1 MDFIAKVFGFTKVVL
16 RPSELK
22 SDVNRSSIGRGLPI
36 VLGLLLIAAVG
47 LTGCAGTANP
57 VSTAKPVGED
67 ALAPVVVVPGLGMS
81 ALNVQVLIDKD
92 VTDFD
97 FLLPSM
103 NPIDILPQGAAS
115 ALDYSV
121 TNGLPREEAA
131 LVPTWMSLLIDDD
144 GAASNQPGVSV
155 APVSLGR
162 DFAAECPRYLAM
174 TNQLA
179 AAGWTL
185 DANLFCLPFDY
196 RYAPGANSFVPDFMT
211 LVERAVS
218 EAGGQ
223 RAVVACHSQGCLM
236 AYHALRVLDP
246 AWVQANVGVLYG
258 FAGQF
263 SGCSD
268 CLRWAFQPGWSWS
281 LDDQNESPIDPSWV
295 GELAL
300 DLQPSVYGDAV
311 LYRNGTKEYRATDAR
326 ALLQDSGAVAM
337 SRATGAY
344 TLEDQDW
351 FRRGSINGEPLPI
364 PSRFVFGV
372 DLTTTVGYSYDSVA
386 VRAGSCQEPEC
397 AGFWNVANPDV
408 ITSDGDGG
416 DSTLMNA
423 APKAWTSSPSCDIR
437 TIPGVDH
444 MKIVTNPEAIAG
456 LVSTANGSV
465 EGSIPCV
472 G

>member
-1 MDFIAKVFGFTKVVL
+1 MAFTAKVSRFTEVVVS
-16 RPSELK
+16 PGDLK
-22 SDVNRSSIGRGLPI
+22 PCDQTSNRGVALPI
-36 VLGLLLIAAVG
+36 LLAVFLLVAIG
-47 LTGCAGTANP
+47 LTGCAGK

-67 ALAPVVVVPGLGMS
+67 ALAPVVFVPGLGMS

-92 VTDFD
+92 FTGFD

-103 NPIDILPQGAAS
+103 NPIDILPQGASS
-115 ALDYSV
+115 ALEYSV
-121 TNGLPREEAA
+121 TSGLPREEAE
-131 LVPTWMSLLIDDD
+131 LVPTWMSLAIDAD
-144 GAASNQPGVSV
+144 GVASNQPGVSV
-155 APVSLGR
+155 APVSVGR

-196 RYAPGANSFVPDFMT
+196 RYAPGGNSFVPDFMT

-218 EAGGQ
+218 KASGQ

-246 AWVQANVGVLYG
+246 TWVKANVSVLYG

-281 LDDQNESPIDPSWV
+281 LDDQNESPVDPSWV

-300 DLQPSVYGDAV
+300 DLQPSVYGDTV

-326 ALLQDSGAVAM
+326 ALLQDAGALEM

-351 FRRGSINGEPLPI
+351 FRRGSINGDPLPI

-372 DLTTTVGYSYDSVA
+372 DLVTTVGYAYDFVA
-386 VRAGSCQEPEC
+386 VRTGSCQEPEC
-397 AGFWNVANPDV
+397 AGFWSAVSPSV
-408 ITSDGDGG
+408 VTSDGDGG

-423 APKAWTSSPSCDIR
+423 APKTWTSSPACDIR

-444 MKIVTNPEAIAG
+444 MKIVTDPEAIAG
-456 LVSTANGSV
+456 LVATSHGSV
-465 EGSIPCV
+465 EGSIPCA

>member
-22 SDVNRSSIGRGLPI
+22 SDINRSSIGKGLPI
-36 VLGLLLIAAVG
+36 VLGLLLVAAVG
-47 LTGCAGTANP
+47 LTGCAGK
-57 VSTAKPVGED
+57 VSTANSAVETE
-67 ALAPVVVVPGLGMS
+67 LAPVVFVPGLGMS

-92 VTDFD
+92 FTGFD

-103 NPIDILPQGAAS
+103 NPIDILPQGASS
-115 ALDYSV
+115 ALEYSV

-144 GAASNQPGVSV
+144 GVASNQPGVSV

-196 RYAPGANSFVPDFMT
+196 RYAPGGNSFVSDFMT

-246 AWVQANVGVLYG
+246 TWVKANVAVLYG

-326 ALLQDSGAVAM
+326 ALLQDAGAVAM

-344 TLEDQDW
+344 TLENQDW
-351 FRRGSINGEPLPI
+351 FRRGSIDGKALPI

-386 VRAGSCQEPEC
+386 VRTGLCQEPEC
-397 AGFWNVANPDV
+397 AGFWSAVSPSV

-416 DSTLMNA
+416 DSTMMNA

-444 MKIVTNPEAIAG
+444 MKIVTNSEAIAG

>member
-1 MDFIAKVFGFTKVVL
+1 MAFTAKVSRFTEVVVS
-16 RPSELK
+16 PGDLK
-22 SDVNRSSIGRGLPI
+22 PCDQTSNRGVALPI
-36 VLGLLLIAAVG
+36 LLAVFLLVAIG
-47 LTGCAGTANP
+47 LTGCAGK

-67 ALAPVVVVPGLGMS
+67 ALAPVVFVPGLGMS

-92 VTDFD
+92 FTGFD

-103 NPIDILPQGAAS
+103 NPIDILPQGASS
-115 ALDYSV
+115 ALEYSV
-121 TNGLPREEAA
+121 TSGLPREEAE
-131 LVPTWMSLLIDDD
+131 LVPTWMSLAIDAD
-144 GAASNQPGVSV
+144 GVASNQPGVSV
-155 APVSLGR
+155 APVSVGR

-218 EAGGQ
+218 KASGQ

-246 AWVQANVGVLYG
+246 TWVKANVSVLYG

-281 LDDQNESPIDPSWV
+281 LDDQNESPVDPSWV

-300 DLQPSVYGDAV
+300 DLQPSVYGDTV

-326 ALLQDSGAVAM
+326 ALLQDAGALEM

-351 FRRGSINGEPLPI
+351 FRRGSINGDPLPI

-372 DLTTTVGYSYDSVA
+372 DLVTTVGYAYDFVA
-386 VRAGSCQEPEC
+386 VRTGSCQEPEC
-397 AGFWNVANPDV
+397 AGFWSAVSPSV
-408 ITSDGDGG
+408 VTSDGDGG

-423 APKAWTSSPSCDIR
+423 APKTWTSSPACDIR

-444 MKIVTNPEAIAG
+444 MKIVTDPEAIAG
-456 LVSTANGSV
+456 LVATSHGSV
-465 EGSIPCV
+465 EGSIPCA

>member
-1 MDFIAKVFGFTKVVL
+1 
-16 RPSELK
+16 
-22 SDVNRSSIGRGLPI
+22 
-36 VLGLLLIAAVG
+36 
-47 LTGCAGTANP
+47 
-57 VSTAKPVGED
+57 
-67 ALAPVVVVPGLGMS
+67 
-81 ALNVQVLIDKD
+81 
-92 VTDFD
+92 
-97 FLLPSM
+97 M
-103 NPIDILPQGAAS
+103 NPIDILPQGAKS
-115 ALDYSV
+115 ALEYSV
-121 TNGLPREEAA
+121 TSGLPQEEAE
-131 LVPTWMSLLIDDD
+131 LVPTWMSLAIDAD
-144 GAASNQPGVSV
+144 GVASNQPGVSV
-155 APVSLGR
+155 APVSVGR

-196 RYAPGANSFVPDFMT
+196 RYAPGGNSFVPDFMT

-218 EAGGQ
+218 EARGQ

-246 AWVQANVGVLYG
+246 AWVQANVSVLYG

-281 LDDQNESPIDPSWV
+281 LDDQNESPVDPSWV

-300 DLQPSVYGDAV
+300 DLQPSVYGDTV

-326 ALLQDSGAVAM
+326 ALLQDAGAVAM

-351 FRRGSINGEPLPI
+351 FRRGSIDGEPLPI

-372 DLTTTVGYSYDSVA
+372 DLATTVGYAFDFVA
-386 VRAGSCQEPEC
+386 VRTGSCQEPEC
-397 AGFWNVANPDV
+397 AGFWNVANPVV

-423 APKAWTSSPSCDIR
+423 APKAWTSSPACDIR
-437 TIPGVDH
+437 TIPGIDH
-444 MKIVTNPEAIAG
+444 MKIVMNPDAIAG
-456 LVSTANGSV
+456 LVATAHGSV
-465 EGSIPCV
+465 EGSIPCA

>member
-1 MDFIAKVFGFTKVVL
+1 MVVGAGD
-16 RPSELK
+16 LK
-22 SDVNRSSIGRGLPI
+22 SGGQASNMGVALPI
-36 VLGLLLIAAVG
+36 LLAFFLIAAVG
-47 LTGCAGTANP
+47 LAGCAGK
-57 VSTAKPVGED
+57 VSTAKSTVGA
-67 ALAPVVVVPGLGMS
+67 ALAPVVFVPGLGMS

-92 VTDFD
+92 VTGFD

-103 NPIDILPQGAAS
+103 NPIDILPQGATS

-121 TNGLPREEAA
+121 TNGLPREAAA
-131 LVPTWMSLLIDDD
+131 LVPTWMSLLIDAD
-144 GAASNQPGVSV
+144 GVASNQPGVSV
-155 APVSLGR
+155 APVSVGR

-196 RYAPGANSFVPDFMT
+196 RYAPGGNSFVSDFMT

-218 EAGGQ
+218 EASGQ
-223 RAVVACHSQGCLM
+223 RAVVACHSQGCLL
-236 AYHALRVLDP
+236 AYHALRVIDQ
-246 AWVQANVGVLYG
+246 AWVQANVSVLYG

-281 LDDQNESPIDPSWV
+281 LEDQNESPVDPSWV

-300 DLQPSVYGDAV
+300 DLQPSVYGDTV

-326 ALLQDSGAVAM
+326 ALLQDAGAVAM

-351 FRRGSINGEPLPI
+351 FRRGSIDGEPLPI

-372 DLTTTVGYSYDSVA
+372 DLVTTVGYAYDFVA
-386 VRAGSCQEPEC
+386 VRTGSCQEPEC
-397 AGFWNVANPDV
+397 AGFWSAVSPSV

-423 APKAWTSSPSCDIR
+423 APKAWTSSPACDIR

-456 LVSTANGSV
+456 LVSTAHGSV